1 MRVTVTI
8 NGKLLICEFF
18 AAEAIDAETVMFR
31 TTPQYPDIEVK
42 GVNSAAV
49 IEKLGDRPSIVLED
63 EKARLIKK
71 GIIAFGPNV

>member
-49 IEKLGDRPSIVLED
+49 IEKLGDRSSIVLED